1 MGNLLGMRD
10 VNAVGIRV
18 PLDAFA
24 VLIITI
30 DGNQIIRHAKPV
42 QIVGDI
48 VTNAT
53 HG

>member
-18 PLDAFA
+18 LLDAFA

-30 DGNQIIRHAKPV
+30 DGKKVILGRKYYEES
-42 QIVGDI
+42 
-48 VTNAT
+48 
-53 HG
+53 